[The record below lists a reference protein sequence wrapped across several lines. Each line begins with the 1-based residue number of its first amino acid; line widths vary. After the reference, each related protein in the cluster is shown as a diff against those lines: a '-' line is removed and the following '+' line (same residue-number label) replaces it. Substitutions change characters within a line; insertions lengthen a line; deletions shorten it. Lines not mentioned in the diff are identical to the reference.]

1 MKGRDGIGL
10 SFERGEV
17 GSTEDEFGEEG
28 VDSGQREE
36 RSRIAS
42 AGERRDA
49 REREGKPR
57 DREGERNEL
66 LRVSD
71 VGEATEGRIR
81 SSASVSA
88 LEEEKERERVNVPRS
103 SWNADE
109 VDLSSCVEEVLR
121 KRAMG
126 EGKEVSIKRMMG

>member
-1 MKGRDGIGL
+1 LILDGGKSDREL
-10 SFERGEV
+10 NQLGK
-17 GSTEDEFGEEG
+17 EG
-28 VDSGQREE
+28 T
-36 RSRIAS
+36 
-42 AGERRDA
+42 
-49 REREGKPR
+49 RER
-57 DREGERNEL
+57 ERNEL

-88 LEEEKERERVNVPRS
+88 LEEEKERERVNVLRS

-126 EGKEVSIKRMMG
+126 GGKEVSIKRMMG